1 MRAEAVAKGD
11 ELLIID
17 MPELAQTSRVYNEY
31 LDQLTGIKT
40 EDLTYCAI
48 SLVGPR
54 NKIDGLVRKLRLL
67 P

>member
-1 MRAEAVAKGD
+1 M
-11 ELLIID
+11 
-17 MPELAQTSRVYNEY
+17 RVYGEH
-31 LDQLTGIKT
+31 LDQLADIKT

-48 SLVGPR
+48 SLIGPR